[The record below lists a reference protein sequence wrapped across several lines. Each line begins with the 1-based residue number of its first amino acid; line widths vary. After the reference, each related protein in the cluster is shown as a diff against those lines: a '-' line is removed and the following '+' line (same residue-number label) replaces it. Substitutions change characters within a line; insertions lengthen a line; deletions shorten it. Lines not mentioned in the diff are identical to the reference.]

1 MGRQLRRVL
10 GIAALAALAT
20 AAVAL
25 AAGPKK
31 GATYSGILSGPSKE
45 PITLKVAKNGKS
57 VTFSVQAAP
66 LYCEG
71 GGAGERQISA
81 PAPIAKDGSFSGT
94 IAYEFV
100 PTHKKTTKL
109 YVKGKF
115 SGSSVKGTARSE
127 FGLTSPQAAKELAKC
142 NGSTTYSAKA
152 K

>member
-10 GIAALAALAT
+10 GIAALTALAT

-31 GATYSGILSGPSKE
+31 GATYSGILGHSKE

-57 VTFSVQAAP
+57 VTISVQTAP

-71 GGAGERQISA
+71 GSAGERQIST
-81 PAPIAKDGSFSGT
+81 PAPISKDGGFSGT

-109 YVKGKF
+109 HVTGKF
-115 SGSSVKGTARSE
+115 SGSSVKGSARSE
-127 FGLTSPQAAKELAKC
+127 FGLTSLQAAKELAKC
-142 NGSTTYSAKA
+142 NGSTTFSAKA